1 MPRLGFLLLFCTVVC
16 FGQKPAEIGIVSDN
30 DSYTSYIN
38 DQYYTNGIEFF
49 YRYLGNPEET
59 RALKTLTEFR
69 LGQYIYNPQSVR
81 AEDIN
86 VHDRPFAGYLFAEA
100 RISKFYKNNSV
111 LKLKF
116 QGGVVGPEA
125 LGRPF
130 QEGLHKLLHLP
141 TVHGWQ
147 YQITTTPAAQ
157 AAVFYS
163 KGIFP
168 YRQDSLP
175 RKWDA
180 YIHGEVNVGTIWDY
194 ATIGPMLRISL
205 RGPLQQIHH
214 SMHYGAA
221 LEHDEAEYA
230 QRGELF
236 LYANPNVQYMR
247 YDTTIEGSMF
257 NDNSPVTWPL
267 IHWRFNGEA
276 GIKYRK
282 NHWTYGFSF
291 NYRGQEA
298 INRVITGFYYGSI
311 QLSYLL

>member
-1 MPRLGFLLLFCTVVC
+1 MPGYRFLLFFCTIVC
-16 FGQKPAEIGIVSDN
+16 FGQRPAEIGIVSDN

-49 YRYLGNPEET
+49 YRYLNNPKET
-59 RALKTLTEFR
+59 RALKSITEFR
-69 LGQYIYNPQSVR
+69 VGQYIYNPQSVR
-81 AEDIN
+81 AADIN

-100 RISKFYKNNSV
+100 RISKFYANNEV

-157 AAVFYS
+157 VAVFYA
-163 KGIFP
+163 KGIYKAPAQRFDMFL
-168 YRQDSLP
+168 Q
-175 RKWDA
+175 
-180 YIHGEVNVGTIWDY
+180 GEANVGTIWNS
-194 ATIGPMLRISL
+194 ATFGPMARISIK
-205 RGPLQQIHH
+205 GELQDIHR
-214 SMHYGAA
+214 SMHFGAT
-221 LEHDEAEYA
+221 LEEDEAEYA
-230 QRGELF
+230 KRGELF
-236 LYANPNVQYMR
+236 LYINPNIQYMA
-247 YDTTIEGSMF
+247 YDGTIEGSMF

-267 IHWRFNGEA
+267 IHWRFNGET

-282 NHWTYGFSF
+282 NHWTYAFVF
-291 NYRGQEA
+291 NYRGKEA
-298 INRVITGFYYGSI
+298 INRVIEGFYYGSF

>member
-1 MPRLGFLLLFCTVVC
+1 MPRYRFLLLFCTVLC
-16 FGQKPAEIGIVSDN
+16 FGQRPAEMGIVSDN

-49 YRYLGNPEET
+49 YRYLNNPEET
-59 RALKTLTEFR
+59 RALKSITEFR
-69 LGQYIYNPQSVR
+69 VGQYIYNPQSVR
-81 AEDIN
+81 AADIN

-100 RISKFYKNNSV
+100 RFSKFYPHNNV

-125 LGRPF
+125 MGRQF

-141 TVHGWQ
+141 TVRGWQ

-157 AAVFYS
+157 AAVFYA
-163 KGIFP
+163 KGIYKAPAKRFDIFL
-168 YRQDSLP
+168 Q
-175 RKWDA
+175 
-180 YIHGEVNVGTIWDY
+180 GEANVGTIWNY
-194 ATIGPMLRISL
+194 ATFGPMARISL
-205 RGPLQQIHH
+205 KGELQDIHR
-214 SMHYGAA
+214 SMHFGAA
-221 LEHDEAEYA
+221 LEEDEAEYA

-236 LYANPNVQYMR
+236 LYVNPNIQYMA
-247 YDTTIEGSMF
+247 YDGTIEGSMF
-257 NDNSPVTWPL
+257 NDKSPVTWPL

-291 NYRGQEA
+291 HYRGKEA
-298 INRVITGFYYGSI
+298 INYVIEGFYYGSL